1 LRFLLHLL
9 GMIAVALAVGFGLSY
24 YSLTDGRLFGALKV
38 GPWAAWPAVG
48 SPSPDPYTRAYLART
63 GALQLGLSEGIA
75 FTALTDSD
83 EQPLD
88 RACRYRIEGTTPVA
102 SFWTLQALA
111 ADGSSIARPDG
122 LQVLQSRQIARANDG
137 SLVLYVS
144 RSLAPDNWL
153 EIAGDGAFKLV
164 LTLYDPSNLSGAGV
178 AVQTLPAIVKEA
190 CAT

>member
-1 LRFLLHLL
+1 
-9 GMIAVALAVGFGLSY
+9 MIAVALVVGFGLSY

-63 GALQLGLSEGIA
+63 GALQLGQSEGIA
-75 FTALTDSD
+75 FTANTDSD

-88 RACRYRIEGTTPVA
+88 RSCRYRIDGSTPVA
-102 SFWTLQALA
+102 SFWTLEAVA
-111 ADGSSIARPDG
+111 DDGSNIARPDG
-122 LQVLQSRQIARANDG
+122 LQVLQSRRVARANDG

-153 EIAGDGAFKLV
+153 EITGQGPFRLI
-164 LTLYDPSNLSGAGV
+164 LTLYDPTNISGTGA
-178 AVQTLPAIVKEA
+178 AVQSLPAIVKEA
-190 CAT
+190 CAA

>member
-1 LRFLLHLL
+1 
-9 GMIAVALAVGFGLSY
+9 MIAVALVVGFGLSY
-24 YSLTDGRLFGALKV
+24 YSLTDGRLLGALKV

-153 EIAGDGAFKLV
+153 EIGGDGAFKLV